1 MGNNTDEYEERE
13 QERKKARSSH
23 GRQNIDEYE
32 EREKERKKA
41 RSNHGRPLPSSKV
54 TWK

>member
-32 EREKERKKA
+32 EREKERKK
-41 RSNHGRPLPSSKV
+41 GRKEERKEQP
-54 TWK
+54 W